1 MSFKQFE
8 ALCGATEQ
16 ELWTALP
23 LFLKKYGYKEILVT
37 KDYVMARGTLPVM
50 LAAHLD
56 TVFTGPPEH
65 IYYDVKAHVAWSP
78 NGMGADD
85 RAGVYA
91 IARILKETDYRP
103 HLLFS
108 MGEEKG
114 CVGVSQ
120 LIRDYRKFP
129 WGKLKYIAQ
138 LDRRGKE
145 DCVFYDCAN
154 EDFIKYIEDFG
165 FKTAYG
171 TFTDITVICPVW
183 RVAGV
188 NLSVGYENEH
198 SIAEYLKFDDL
209 ELTIARV
216 KHMLSIAQYGDVFVY
231 KKRTEKFPVCDI
243 CGKAPI
249 NGGHRVFMWGEKPEY
264 PNSLYMCIDCYN
276 QYKPSVRQ
284 CEHCSQYYYSEGSGV
299 CPSCLKSS
307 TESSAT
313 LNSKNQ

>member
-1 MSFKQFE
+1 MSFKQFA
-8 ALCGATEQ
+8 ALCKATEQ
-16 ELWTALP
+16 ELWMTLP
-23 LFLKKYGYKEILVT
+23 LYLKKYGYKEILVT
-37 KDYVMARGTLPVM
+37 KDYIMAHGTLPVI

-56 TVFTGPPEH
+56 TVFPSPPEG
-65 IYYDVKAHVAWSP
+65 IYYDTKAHVAWSP
-78 NGMGADD
+78 QGMGADD

-91 IARILKETDYRP
+91 ITRILKETEYRP

-108 MGEEKG
+108 TGEEKG

-120 LIRDYRKFP
+120 LVKDYPKFP

-145 DCVFYDCAN
+145 DCVFYDCVN

-171 TFTDITVICPVW
+171 TFTDITIVCPAW
-183 RVAGV
+183 GVAGV

-209 ELTIARV
+209 ELTISRV

-231 KKRTEKFPVCDI
+231 KERTKPAFGRCYFCDEPLYKGRMVFFNSEDDLNAECACQNCLDQFKPLLHYCDKHQLYYFPEEIDECPL
-243 CGKAPI
+243 CKS
-249 NGGHRVFMWGEKPEY
+249 
-264 PNSLYMCIDCYN
+264 NSI
-276 QYKPSVRQ
+276 
-284 CEHCSQYYYSEGSGV
+284 EF
-299 CPSCLKSS
+299 
-307 TESSAT
+307 SAT

>member
-16 ELWTALP
+16 ELWTTLP

-56 TVFTGPPEH
+56 TVFTGPPEN
-65 IYYDVKAHVAWSP
+65 IYYDAKAHVAWSP
-78 NGMGADD
+78 QGMGADD
-85 RAGVYA
+85 RAGIYA

-108 MGEEKG
+108 TGEEKG

-120 LIRDYRKFP
+120 LVKDYPKFP

-171 TFTDITVICPVW
+171 TFTDITVVCPAW
-183 RVAGV
+183 GIAGV

-198 SIAEYLKFDDL
+198 SIAEYIKFDEL

-231 KKRTEKFPVCDI
+231 KEKVKPAFGNCYLCNEPRRGGRMIFFNDADDWNAECVCQSCFDQFKPLLHYCDKHNLYYFPEECPLCKR
-243 CGKAPI
+243 
-249 NGGHRVFMWGEKPEY
+249 N
-264 PNSLYMCIDCYN
+264 L
-276 QYKPSVRQ
+276 
-284 CEHCSQYYYSEGSGV
+284 
-299 CPSCLKSS
+299 
-307 TESSAT
+307 TESFAT